1 MLLDESG
8 ELKPVRLDSSFVT
21 SENAV
26 IVLDEYH
33 DTCWV
38 WIGKNVG
45 MPTRMHALRMGKS
58 VQKAGHKVGTTTI
71 GMASSR
77 IVEINEKSETDPEV
91 ASSISS
97 FREALR
103 AKWKFEDEILAFDES
118 RVTGGPPLAARRM
131 EARAPEAPPTL
142 TATTVAA
149 SSRPPPPPPR
159 QVPPT
164 PSREPKASIA
174 PMPPKMKPA
183 APEKADTTVEQKLA
197 YLLLSTI
204 KNSDLVYTERFER
217 NGKIG
222 FKIEAPG
229 IVVVEAILDGNT
241 LRIDPPSF
249 GDSEGASRI
258 RSEYESW
265 MSKT

>member
-1 MLLDESG
+1 
-8 ELKPVRLDSSFVT
+8 
-21 SENAV
+21 
-26 IVLDEYH
+26 
-33 DTCWV
+33 
-38 WIGKNVG
+38 
-45 MPTRMHALRMGKS
+45 
-58 VQKAGHKVGTTTI
+58 
-71 GMASSR
+71 
-77 IVEINEKSETDPEV
+77 
-91 ASSISS
+91 
-97 FREALR
+97 
-103 AKWKFEDEILAFDES
+103 
-118 RVTGGPPLAARRM
+118 
-131 EARAPEAPPTL
+131 
-142 TATTVAA
+142 
-149 SSRPPPPPPR
+149 
-159 QVPPT
+159 
-164 PSREPKASIA
+164 
-174 PMPPKMKPA
+174 MPPKTKPA